1 MFKYGRRV
9 KHNGMIFTLPVQS
22 YLRYDLDR
30 IRDQII
36 DINNNVIYSD
46 YCMDSPEIYKVKHR
60 SNKKLSEYLRE
71 NNRNFRYDRMES
83 NRYKIISNPRNLT
96 DREMALI
103 VSDGE
108 LAFGFDVILDEIKI
122 YRS

>member
-9 KHNGMIFTLPVQS
+9 SHNGMIFTLPVQS
-22 YLRYDLDR
+22 YIRYDLDR
-30 IRDQII
+30 VRDQIM
-36 DINNNVIYSD
+36 DMSNNVIYTH
-46 YCMDSPEIYKVKHR
+46 YCMDSPEIYKFKHK
-60 SNKKLSEYLRE
+60 SNKKLSEYLRD
-71 NNRNFRYDRMES
+71 NNRSFKYDKMES
-83 NRYKIISNPRNLT
+83 NRYKIISNPRHLT
-96 DREMALI
+96 DEEMALI